1 LLGEPA
7 LLASNQEYSRK
18 SVAQDFASSPAGDEP
33 TIATPIDFAHIANS
47 LCEHRVSFCE
57 NSDPML
63 ARDGG
68 GIVGIRLGVEKEYSG
83 EASVLGGS
91 PTTVSRTISASDLIS
106 TFSLLRS
113 GARLQLSL
121 DT

>member
-1 LLGEPA
+1 MLGEPA

-83 EASVLGGS
+83 EARRPRRFTDNRIPDYQCVRLNLDLFFAAFWST
-91 PTTVSRTISASDLIS
+91 PSA
-106 TFSLLRS
+106 F
-113 GARLQLSL
+113 A
-121 DT
+121 